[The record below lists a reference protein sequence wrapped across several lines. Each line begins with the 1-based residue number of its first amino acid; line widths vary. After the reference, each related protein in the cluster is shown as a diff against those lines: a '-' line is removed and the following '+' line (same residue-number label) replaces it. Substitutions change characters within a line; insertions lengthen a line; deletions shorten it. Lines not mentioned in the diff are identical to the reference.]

1 MGKGNSGNAK
11 LSGGTTYKVEREY
24 YANGRGKVVVLT
36 EQPTGRK
43 YVYDAHVLRQ
53 VIEEDGAS
61 DIELS
66 EKTKQFFEFLGI
78 LTEVH
83 KWVNI

>member
-43 YVYDAHVLRQ
+43 YVYDARALRQ
-53 VIEEDGAS
+53 VIEEDENDDA
-61 DIELS
+61 LS

-78 LTEVH
+78 LPEVH